1 MSLYMQSDP
10 NGITHIK
17 QTANKADRHR
27 CGDAA
32 AGNSQKHPTMMT
44 STDFLAN
51 CSN

>member
-44 STDFLAN
+44 PTDFLAN